1 MGSARFVVF
10 AGRRT
15 VSLTVLP
22 PNLRQTRW
30 HPRWSS
36 WWSPVRPVTAVATPS
51 PLSALPPARAAATK
65 GNGHTEAPVRAAVV
79 AAVPARNATRNG
91 RNGVHSG
98 PLAIPAATPT
108 AAAPAHRGAASL
120 PPATP
125 ATPGRNGAA
134 ALPPVESAA
143 TLKLATA
150 FAPLGLSVSVLR
162 AIATIGYAAA
172 MPIQAQVIPHMLA
185 GSDVVGQ
192 AQTGTGKTA
201 AFGIPIVERVD
212 PDVNEVQAVVLT
224 PTRELAQQ
232 VTREIQRLGQYRG
245 LKVLPVYG
253 GENMGKQ
260 LIELDRGVHIV
271 IGTPGRVL
279 DHLRRGTLLLDKVR
293 IAVLDEADEML
304 DIGFADDMEAI
315 LRRTPKTRQ
324 TALFSATMPAFIRS
338 MIHKYLREPVWV
350 QINPD
355 APTVEAIQQRYYEV
369 AERDKIDGLALL
381 LSEEGPDA
389 RMLIFRRTQLGV
401 DFLARMLQR
410 RGFPVAALHGGMS
423 QAERNR
429 VMTGFRNGDLRLVVA
444 TNVAARGL
452 DIPDITHVVNF
463 ELPDTVEEYIHRIGR
478 TARAG
483 KRGVAISFVAEW
495 DFPFLEALHE
505 TMPGMLEQWRLPIY

>member
-1 MGSARFVVF
+1 MR
-10 AGRRT
+10 AG
-15 VSLTVLP
+15 LP
-22 PNLRQTRW
+22 PE
-30 HPRWSS
+30 P
-36 WWSPVRPVTAVATPS
+36 PVTA
-51 PLSALPPARAAATK
+51 
-65 GNGHTEAPVRAAVV
+65 
-79 AAVPARNATRNG
+79 G
-91 RNGVHSG
+91 RNGK
-98 PLAIPAATPT
+98 
-108 AAAPAHRGAASL
+108 AAPAPAEQ
-120 PPATP
+120 PATL
-125 ATPGRNGAA
+125 T
-134 ALPPVESAA
+134 
-143 TLKLATA
+143 LATA
-150 FAPLGLSVSVLR
+150 FAPLGLSVPVLR
-162 AIATIGYAAA
+162 AIATMGYEKA
-172 MPIQAQVIPHMLA
+172 MPIQEQVIPHMLA

-212 PDVNEVQAVVLT
+212 PAVNEVQAVVLT

-232 VTREIQRLGQYRG
+232 VTRELQRLSQYRG

-271 IGTPGRVL
+271 VGTPGRVI
-279 DHLRRGTLLLDKVR
+279 DHLRRGTLLLDRVR
-293 IAVLDEADEML
+293 MAVLDEADEML

-324 TALFSATMPAFIRS
+324 TALFSATMPAFIKS
-338 MIHKYLREPVWV
+338 MIHKYLREPVYV
-350 QINPD
+350 QINPE
-355 APTVEAIQQRYYEV
+355 APTVELIQQRYYEV
-369 AERDKIDGLALL
+369 AERDKTDGLALV

-401 DFLARMLQR
+401 DFLARTLQR

-429 VMTGFRNGDLRLVVA
+429 VMAGFRSGELRLVVA

-463 ELPDTVEEYIHRIGR
+463 DLPDTVEEYIHRIGR
-478 TARAG
+478 TGRAG

-505 TMPGMLEQWRLPIY
+505 TLPGMLEQWKLPIY